1 MKKYCAFGELGY
13 NRVGKLVE
21 LHFEYIIIEADG
33 KWKEYWDP
41 RYVKIF
47 EHFLAE
53 LKHQGAIHFATIYIH
68 TIF

>member
-1 MKKYCAFGELGY
+1 MKNEKYCAFGELGY

-47 EHFLAE
+47 DSEKE
-53 LKHQGAIHFATIYIH
+53 AIEESEKWKNY
-68 TIF
+68 